1 MDLNFYLAQ
10 ITAVLA
16 WLFLI
21 ISYWK
26 NKDKLIG
33 KVITISYFEVTKNKQ
48 GDYGFRFGTWKGKEY
63 IRFDKTDIDD
73 TNIE

>member
-1 MDLNFYLAQ
+1 MGRN
-10 ITAVLA
+10 
-16 WLFLI
+16 
-21 ISYWK
+21 SHYWK